1 MRTSTI
7 KPIGAL
13 ALTAAGTALVFGFRT
28 SDNPAVPTT
37 ALADTGR
44 NASTN
49 SGAGAGSSRSGGS
62 AAGSGTTGTTG
73 TTGTS
78 GTGSSGADT
87 TSAAYADGTWTG
99 AAVSEPWGAFQVQV
113 VIRGGSITDV
123 AVVEAPGDRHSR
135 AINSQAVPLLKES
148 TIASQGAS
156 VDMVSGA
163 TWTSDSYARSLQ
175 SALDEAATAA

>member
-7 KPIGAL
+7 KSIGAL
-13 ALTAAGTALVFGFRT
+13 ALTAAGTAFVFGFRT
-28 SDNPAVPTT
+28 SDNPAGDTN
-37 ALADTGR
+37 ALADTGK
-44 NASTN
+44 NASSN
-49 SGAGAGSSRSGGS
+49 SGANGAGRSGSAGS
-62 AAGSGTTGTTG
+62 AAGSGTTG

-78 GTGSSGADT
+78 GTGSSGTDA

-99 AAVSEPWGAFQVQV
+99 AAVSEPWGAFQVRV

-123 AVVEAPGDRHSR
+123 AVVEAPSDRHSR
-135 AINSQAVPLLKES
+135 GINSQAVPLLTES